1 MAILT
6 NTILLSVLIGHLSV
20 DVLNGQRSVLFTFLS
35 VPLGLSISQL
45 GIFSTAYMVAAALI
59 QPVFGYV
66 ADRIGSRWVMAGGI
80 LWMGLFY
87 SAGLMVPGIS
97 GLVLLVVAGLG
108 SGVFH
113 PAGTMQATLIGRTVF
128 KGRETT
134 SASYFFFFGQLG
146 LFAGPLLSGLILQ
159 NSGIKGLLWVS
170 ALMFPAAVFAAFSG
184 RTPRKHN
191 PGPVQEA
198 APAGDRPVRLLSW
211 SLGAM
216 ALLAAFQSW
225 TQQNMVTYLPKHL
238 ELIGKTPAEYGF
250 LAALFMGGSAVG
262 NVVGGNLAD
271 TFGKRKVA
279 SIALGLASIPIT
291 LIALLGWS
299 EWLYLLV
306 PLAGAFSGSTH
317 SIIVVLAQRLIPS
330 GMGLASGLIL
340 GFMFSA
346 GALGAML
353 SGYFAELWGFPI
365 MFGFT
370 AGLVLAASILT
381 RSLPKT

>member
-6 NTILLSVLIGHLSV
+6 NTILLSALLGHLSV
-20 DVLNGQRSVLFTFLS
+20 DILNGQRPVLFTFLS
-35 VPLGLSISQL
+35 VPLGLSISEL
-45 GIFSTAYMVAAALI
+45 GIFSTAYTVAAALI

-66 ADRIGSRWVMAGGI
+66 ADRVGSRWVMAGGI
-80 LWMGLFY
+80 LWMGIFY
-87 SAGLMVPGIS
+87 SVGLMVPGIP
-97 GLVLLVVAGLG
+97 GLVLLVIAGLG

-134 SASYFFFFGQLG
+134 SASYFFFFGQIG
-146 LFAGPLLSGLILQ
+146 LFAGPLLSGLILE
-159 NSGIKGLLWVS
+159 NSGTGGLLWVCT
-170 ALMFPAAVFAAFSG
+170 LMFPAAVYAAFSG
-184 RTPRKHN
+184 RTLKKNN
-191 PGPVQEA
+191 PAPEQEA
-198 APAGDRPVRLLSW
+198 APAAKSPVRLVSW

-216 ALLAAFQSW
+216 ALLAAFQAW

-238 ELIGKTPAEYGF
+238 ELIGKTPAEYGL

-279 SIALGLASIPIT
+279 SIALVLASIPIT

-353 SGYFAELWGFPI
+353 SGYFAELWGFPV

-370 AGLVLAASILT
+370 AGLVLAASVLT